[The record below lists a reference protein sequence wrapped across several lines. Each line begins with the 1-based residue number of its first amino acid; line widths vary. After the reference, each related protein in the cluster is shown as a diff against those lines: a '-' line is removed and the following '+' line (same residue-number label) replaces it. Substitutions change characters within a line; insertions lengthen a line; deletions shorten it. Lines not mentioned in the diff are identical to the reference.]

1 MTLFLVGLSFA
12 TGFAACWFAKDK
24 IRISVTGTEAFVK
37 STEDRIATLKAAL

>member
-24 IRISVTGTEAFVK
+24 IRILVTGTEAFVR
-37 STEDRIATLKAAL
+37 STEARLARLKAAL